1 MSTSA
6 KITTTTYESF
16 KDLRTGK
23 YDWRVPARILNLWRG
38 HTKTGE
44 PFKSFNLLL
53 LDNKRSRIHA
63 FVPGE
68 IASAVEPCL
77 EMGTVYLFKNF
88 TVREYKKEDRF
99 RCIHR
104 TIQIV
109 FSRDTKFQE
118 LDETQV
124 RIDKAA
130 FDFYDIG
137 DLKQLSQQ
145 TTYLT
150 DVIGVVEEI
159 ELYLNNVRNRLGSMQ
174 TQMKFHLTDGR
185 QSVKVT
191 LWDEL
196 AELLDVTLKEDL
208 EYPLIIII
216 GCGRVTE
223 WQNTVQISNVAATTF
238 YINYA
243 HHSVT
248 QMRKML
254 KQPEFA
260 EYQKSFNRRSPPQL
274 YTIEEIKNLGND
286 SIEAEVLCKVRI
298 EQLTKE
304 ETWWDVPHPQI
315 WKDYSNTYFT
325 YYEIVS
331 FMFKFELT
339 LYMNRYKLLIV
350 ASDGTGTIDI
360 LLGNLPSQK
369 CIGKKAQD
377 FVNEDS
383 EDCWPDSLK
392 SIEKKDY
399 TMKLVIK
406 LENIKHKS
414 PIYSAKDI
422 IEGHNFEYPI
432 KHCEQSYE
440 EASGSTYHLDSMSE
454 TN

>member
-6 KITTTTYESF
+6 KITTTKYDSF

-77 EMGTVYLFKNF
+77 ELGTVYLFKNF

-99 RCIHR
+99 RCIHK

-109 FSRDTKFQE
+109 FSRDTKIQE

-124 RIDKAA
+124 LIDKAA

-159 ELYLNNVRNRLGSMQ
+159 ELYLNNVRNRLGYMQ

-223 WQNTVQISNVAATTF
+223 WQNKVQISNVAATTF

-274 YTIEEIKNLGND
+274 YTVEEIKNLGND
-286 SIEAEVLCKVRI
+286 SIETEVLCKVRI

-304 ETWWDVPHPQI
+304 ETWWYAVCTSCYNVVKKIDKAYNCLKCCRDVPHPQI
-315 WKDYSNTYFT
+315 W
-325 YYEIVS
+325 
-331 FMFKFELT
+331 
-339 LYMNRYKLLIV
+339 YKLLIL
-350 ASDGTGTIDI
+350 ASDETGTIDI

-369 CIGKKAQD
+369 CIGKKAQAI
-377 FVNEDS
+377 VNEDT
-383 EDCWPDSLK
+383 EECWPDSLK

-432 KHCEQSYE
+432 KQYEESYA

>member
-6 KITTTTYESF
+6 KITTTKYDSF

-23 YDWRVPARILNLWRG
+23 YEWRVPARKLNLWRG

-63 FVPGE
+63 FVPRE
-68 IASAVEPCL
+68 IDAAVEPCL
-77 EMGTVYLFKNF
+77 EVGTIYLFKNF

-99 RCIHR
+99 RCIHK

-109 FSRDTKFQE
+109 FSRDTKIQE

-124 RIDKAA
+124 LIDKAA

-137 DLKQLSQQ
+137 DLKQLSQH

-159 ELYLNNVRNRLGSMQ
+159 ELYLNDVRTRLGYMQ
-174 TQMKFHLTDGR
+174 IQMKFHLTDGR

-208 EYPLIIII
+208 EYPIIIII

-223 WQNTVQISNVAATTF
+223 WQNKVEISNVEATTF

-260 EYQKSFNRRSPPQL
+260 EYQKSFNMRSPPKL

-286 SIEAEVLCKVRI
+286 SIETEVRI

-304 ETWWDVPHPQI
+304 ETWWYVVCTSCYNVVKKIDKAYNCLKCPRDVPHSHI
-315 WKDYSNTYFT
+315 W
-325 YYEIVS
+325 
-331 FMFKFELT
+331 
-339 LYMNRYKLLIV
+339 YKLLIL
-350 ASDGTGTIDI
+350 ASDETGTIDI

-369 CIGKKAQD
+369 WIGKKAQD
-377 FVNEDS
+377 IVNEDS
-383 EDCWPDSLK
+383 EECWPDMLK

-399 TMKLVIK
+399 TVKLVIK

-432 KHCEQSYE
+432 KQCQESYA
-440 EASGSTYHLDSMSE
+440 EASGSTYHSDSMSE